1 MMLCVSVNHLSR
13 PADVALGWCSLRAV
27 YKWFPKARP
36 CYYEFAPCSAEPD
49 GAAGLP
55 AAVGTMFPAGSSCAP
70 DQEPLLEDAVG
81 SGYSLQKPRDRWHG
95 AYLIFF
101 LLGIG
106 SLLPWN
112 FFITAKHYWRYKLQN
127 CSDEPGPAGQ
137 AASDLRDYFESY
149 ISIAST
155 IPSVLCLIG
164 NFLLVNKVAAS
175 VRILSSLFVM
185 LAVFLVI
192 TVLVKVDTS
201 SWTTPFFTLTVGC
214 VAVVSSASTIF
225 SSSIFGLSSCFPM
238 RNLQALLSGQ
248 AMGGTISAVASV
260 IDLAAAADVTDSALA
275 YFLTA
280 DIFIVLCIV
289 VYLLLPRLEY
299 SRYYL
304 SSQKE
309 SPSLVTVP
317 SDSSVEDQAE
327 PGGTMSSSSFLTRSA
342 GVPPLRPILQKT
354 ALLGFC
360 LFYVFFISI
369 IIFPSLSSN
378 IESVSKASGSP
389 WSTKYFTPLTC
400 FLLYNFADWCGRQVT
415 AWIQVPGPKSKLLP
429 ALVLLRT
436 IFLPLFILSNYQP
449 RAHIRTVLF
458 HRDIYPV
465 VFTAL
470 LGLSNGY
477 LGTLVMVYGPKI
489 VPKELAEAAG
499 VVMSFY
505 LVLGLALGSACAV
518 FVVHLV

>member
-1 MMLCVSVNHLSR
+1 MN
-13 PADVALGWCSLRAV
+13 PA
-27 YKWFPKARP
+27 
-36 CYYEFAPCSAEPD
+36 
-49 GAAGLP
+49 
-55 AAVGTMFPAGSSCAP
+55 AGSSP
-70 DQEPLLEDAVG
+70 LDEEPLIEEPSV
-81 SGYSLQKPRDRWHG
+81 SRYSQQKPTDRLHG
-95 AYLIFF
+95 AYVIFF

-112 FFITAKHYWRYKLQN
+112 FFITAKHYWMYKLQN
-127 CSDEPGPAGQ
+127 CSYRADAAGQ
-137 AASDLRDYFESY
+137 SGSDLRDFFESY

-155 IPSVLCLIG
+155 VPSVLCLIG
-164 NFLLVNKVAAS
+164 NFLLVNKVPAS

-201 SWTTPFFTLTVGC
+201 AWTTCFFALTIAC
-214 VAVVSSASTIF
+214 VVIVSSASTVF
-225 SSSIFGLSSCFPM
+225 SSSIFGLSSLFPM
-238 RNLQALLSGQ
+238 RNLQALISGQ

-260 IDLAAAADVTDSALA
+260 IDLAVAPDITDSALA

-280 DIFIVLCIV
+280 DIFIVICIM

-299 SRYYL
+299 SRYYI
-304 SSQKE
+304 SSQE
-309 SPSLVTVP
+309 SPTLATIP
-317 SDSSVEDQAE
+317 PNNSVEDEAE
-327 PGGTMSSSSFLTRSA
+327 PRGPTNTSFLAKPT

-378 IESVSKASGSP
+378 IESVSKSSGSL
-389 WSTKYFTPLTC
+389 WSTKYFAPLTS

-449 RAHIRTVLF
+449 RAHIRTVVF
-458 HRDIYPV
+458 NKDVYPV
-465 VFTAL
+465 VFTVL

-477 LGTLVMVYGPKI
+477 LGTLVIVYGPKI

-499 VVMSFY
+499 VLMTFY
-505 LVLGLALGSACAV
+505 LMLGLAVGSACSV
-518 FVVHLV
+518 LLVHLV

>member
-1 MMLCVSVNHLSR
+1 RASR
-13 PADVALGWCSLRAV
+13 M
-27 YKWFPKARP
+27 
-36 CYYEFAPCSAEPD
+36 
-49 GAAGLP
+49 LP
-55 AAVGTMFPAGSSCAP
+55 AATSLPP
-70 DQEPLLEDAVG
+70 DQEPLLEDPAG
-81 SGYSLQKPRDRWHG
+81 SRYSRQKPGDRWNA
-95 AYLIFF
+95 AYVIFF

-127 CSDEPGPAGQ
+127 CSDEPGPEGQ
-137 AASDLRDYFESY
+137 VTSDLRDYFESY

-155 IPSVLCLIG
+155 VPSVLCLIG
-164 NFLLVNKVAAS
+164 NFLLVNKVPAS

-201 SWTTPFFTLTVGC
+201 SWTTSFFALTVGC
-214 VAVVSSASTIF
+214 VAVVSSASTVF
-225 SSSIFGLSSCFPM
+225 SSSVFGLSSCFPM
-238 RNLQALLSGQ
+238 RNLQALISGQ

-280 DIFIVLCIV
+280 DIFIVICIM

-317 SDSSVEDQAE
+317 PDSSVGDEAQ
-327 PGGTMSSSSFLTRSA
+327 PGGTRNT
-342 GVPPLRPILQKT
+342 GIPPLRPILQKT

-378 IESVSKASGSP
+378 IESVSKSSGSP

-415 AWIQVPGPKSKLLP
+415 AWIQLPGPKSKLLP
-429 ALVLLRT
+429 VLVLLRT

-449 RAHIRTVLF
+449 RAHIQTVVF
-458 HRDIYPV
+458 KQDFYPV

-499 VVMSFY
+499 VVMTFY
-505 LVLGLALGSACAV
+505 LMLGLALGSACAV

>member
-1 MMLCVSVNHLSR
+1 
-13 PADVALGWCSLRAV
+13 RASTMI
-27 YKWFPKARP
+27 P
-36 CYYEFAPCSAEPD
+36 
-49 GAAGLP
+49 AAG
-55 AAVGTMFPAGSSCAP
+55 GFPP
-70 DQEPLLEDAVG
+70 DQEPLLEEPVG
-81 SGYSLQKPRDRWHG
+81 SRYSRQKPRDRWHG

-127 CSDEPGPAGQ
+127 CSDEPGPGGQ
-137 AASDLRDYFESY
+137 VASDLQDYFESY

-155 IPSVLCLIG
+155 VPSVLCLIG
-164 NFLLVNKVAAS
+164 NFLLVNKVPAS

-201 SWTTPFFTLTVGC
+201 AWTTLFFALTVGC
-214 VAVVSSASTIF
+214 VAVVSSASTVF
-225 SSSIFGLSSCFPM
+225 SSSIFGLTSSFPM

-280 DIFIVLCIV
+280 DIFIVICIM
-289 VYLLLPRLEY
+289 VYLLLPRLHY

-309 SPSLVTVP
+309 GPSLVPVP
-317 SDSSVEDQAE
+317 PDSSVEDEAE
-327 PGGTMSSSSFLTRSA
+327 PGGTRRKNSSFFTGSS
-342 GVPPLRPILQKT
+342 GIPPLRPILQKT

-360 LFYVFFISI
+360 VFYIFFISI

-378 IESVSKASGSP
+378 IESVSKSSGSP

-449 RAHIRTVLF
+449 RARIRTVVF
-458 HRDIYPV
+458 NQDIYPV

-505 LVLGLALGSACAV
+505 VVLGLALGSACAV

>member
-1 MMLCVSVNHLSR
+1 RASTMI
-13 PADVALGWCSLRAV
+13 PA
-27 YKWFPKARP
+27 
-36 CYYEFAPCSAEPD
+36 
-49 GAAGLP
+49 
-55 AAVGTMFPAGSSCAP
+55 AGSSPP
-70 DQEPLLEDAVG
+70 DQEPLLEDPAG
-81 SGYSLQKPRDRWHG
+81 SRYSRQKPRDRWHG

-149 ISIAST
+149 ISIASSV
-155 IPSVLCLIG
+155 PSVLSLIG
-164 NFLLVNKVAAS
+164 NFLLVNKVPAS
-175 VRILSSLFVM
+175 VRILCSLFVM

-201 SWTTPFFTLTVGC
+201 TWTTPFFALTIGC
-214 VAVVSSASTIF
+214 VAVVSSASTVF
-225 SSSIFGLSSCFPM
+225 SSSVFGLSSCFPM

-248 AMGGTISAVASV
+248 AMGGTISAMASLM
-260 IDLAAAADVTDSALA
+260 DLAVAANVTDSALA

-280 DIFIVLCIV
+280 DIFIVVCIM

-304 SSQKE
+304 SS
-309 SPSLVTVP
+309 PSLVTVP
-317 SDSSVEDQAE
+317 PDSSVEDEAE
-327 PGGTMSSSSFLTRSA
+327 AGGTVSSSFLTRST
-342 GVPPLRPILQKT
+342 GIPPLRPILQKT

-378 IESVSKASGSP
+378 IESVSKSSGSP

-449 RAHIRTVLF
+449 RAHIQAVVF
-458 HRDIYPV
+458 NRDIYPV

>member
-1 MMLCVSVNHLSR
+1 
-13 PADVALGWCSLRAV
+13 
-27 YKWFPKARP
+27 
-36 CYYEFAPCSAEPD
+36 
-49 GAAGLP
+49 
-55 AAVGTMFPAGSSCAP
+55 
-70 DQEPLLEDAVG
+70 
-81 SGYSLQKPRDRWHG
+81 QKPSDHFHG
-95 AYLIFF
+95 AYTIFF

-112 FFITAKHYWRYKLQN
+112 FFITAKHYWMYKLQN
-127 CSDEPGPAGQ
+127 CSDQADPTGQ
-137 AASDLRDYFESY
+137 AVSDLRDFFESY

-155 IPSVLCLIG
+155 VPSVLCLVG
-164 NFLLVNKVAAS
+164 NFLLVNRVTAS
-175 VRILSSLFVM
+175 VRILSSLFLM

-201 SWTTPFFTLTVGC
+201 TWTTNFFALTIIC
-214 VAVVSSASTIF
+214 VVVVSSASTVF

-238 RNLQALLSGQ
+238 KNLQALISGQ
-248 AMGGTISAVASV
+248 AMGGTISAIASL
-260 IDLAAAADVTDSALA
+260 IDLAAAPNVTDSALA
-275 YFLTA
+275 YFFTA
-280 DIFIVLCIV
+280 DIFIIICIM

-299 SRYYL
+299 S
-304 SSQKE
+304 SQKE
-309 SPSLVTVP
+309 NPSLATVP
-317 SDSSVEDQAE
+317 PDSSAENEAE
-327 PGGTMSSSSFLTRSA
+327 PEGTPNTSFLAKST
-342 GVPPLRPILQKT
+342 GIPPLRPILQKT

-378 IESVSKASGSP
+378 IESVSKSSGSL
-389 WSTKYFTPLTC
+389 WSTKYFAPLTS
-400 FLLYNFADWCGRQVT
+400 FLLYNFADWCGRQIT

-449 RAHIRTVLF
+449 RAHIWTVVF
-458 HRDIYPV
+458 NQDIYPV

-499 VVMSFY
+499 VVMTFY
-505 LVLGLALGSACAV
+505 LMLGLAVGSSCSILI
-518 FVVHLV
+518 VHLV

>member
-1 MMLCVSVNHLSR
+1 MHPAASSISPDEEPLIEEPSVNRYSQQR
-13 PADVALGWCSLRAV
+13 PS
-27 YKWFPKARP
+27 
-36 CYYEFAPCSAEPD
+36 
-49 GAAGLP
+49 
-55 AAVGTMFPAGSSCAP
+55 
-70 DQEPLLEDAVG
+70 
-81 SGYSLQKPRDRWHG
+81 DRLHG
-95 AYLIFF
+95 AYVIFF

-112 FFITAKHYWRYKLQN
+112 FFITAKHYWMYKLQN
-127 CSDEPGPAGQ
+127 CSDQAGPAGQ
-137 AASDLRDYFESY
+137 AASDLRDFFESY

-155 IPSVLCLIG
+155 VPSVLCLIG
-164 NFLLVNKVAAS
+164 NFLLVNRVPAS

-201 SWTTPFFTLTVGC
+201 TWTTPFFALTVGC
-214 VAVVSSASTIF
+214 VVVVSSASTVF
-225 SSSIFGLSSCFPM
+225 TSSIFGLSSCFPM
-238 RNLQALLSGQ
+238 KNLQALISGQ
-248 AMGGTISAVASV
+248 AMGGTISAIASV

-280 DIFIVLCIV
+280 DIFIVICIM
-289 VYLLLPRLEY
+289 VYLLLPRLQY

-304 SSQKE
+304 SSQEE
-309 SPSLVTVP
+309 SPSLATGP
-317 SDSSVEDQAE
+317 PDSSAEDEAE
-327 PGGTMSSSSFLTRSA
+327 GPRSASFLPRNID
-342 GVPPLRPILQKT
+342 VPPLRPILQKT

-378 IESVSKASGSP
+378 IESVSKSSGSP
-389 WSTKYFTPLTC
+389 WSTKYFVPLTS
-400 FLLYNFADWCGRQVT
+400 FLLYNFADWCGRQIT
-415 AWIQVPGPKSKLLP
+415 AWIQFPGPKSKLLP
-429 ALVLLRT
+429 ALILLRT

-458 HRDIYPV
+458 NRDVYPV
-465 VFTAL
+465 VFTVL

-477 LGTLVMVYGPKI
+477 LGTLVMIYGPKI

-499 VVMSFY
+499 VVMTFY
-505 LVLGLALGSACAV
+505 VVLGLAVGSACSAL
-518 FVVHLV
+518 VVHLV

>member
-1 MMLCVSVNHLSR
+1 SCSKKMGLSPSR
-13 PADVALGWCSLRAV
+13 GR
-27 YKWFPKARP
+27 
-36 CYYEFAPCSAEPD
+36 E
-49 GAAGLP
+49 G
-55 AAVGTMFPAGSSCAP
+55 
-70 DQEPLLEDAVG
+70 
-81 SGYSLQKPRDRWHG
+81 
-95 AYLIFF
+95 
-101 LLGIG
+101 
-106 SLLPWN
+106 
-112 FFITAKHYWRYKLQN
+112 
-127 CSDEPGPAGQ
+127 
-137 AASDLRDYFESY
+137 DYFESY

-155 IPSVLCLIG
+155 VPSVLCLIG

-201 SWTTPFFTLTVGC
+201 AWTTPFFALTVGC
-214 VAVVSSASTIF
+214 VAVVSSASTVF
-225 SSSIFGLSSCFPM
+225 SSSILGLSSCFPM
-238 RNLQALLSGQ
+238 RNLQALISGWGTSLCE
-248 AMGGTISAVASV
+248 GGTGGGSSRHPCATSFSPALSPKLTCIPLTLPSV
-260 IDLAAAADVTDSALA
+260 
-275 YFLTA
+275 
-280 DIFIVLCIV
+280 
-289 VYLLLPRLEY
+289 

-304 SSQKE
+304 SSLKE
-309 SPSLVTVP
+309 SPALVPVP
-317 SDSSVEDQAE
+317 PDSSAEDEAE
-327 PGGTMSSSSFLTRSA
+327 PGSAANSYSLVRSTSI
-342 GVPPLRPILQKT
+342 PPLRPILQKT

-378 IESVSKASGSP
+378 IESVSRSSGSP

-436 IFLPLFILSNYQP
+436 VFVPLFILSNYQP
-449 RAHIRTVLF
+449 RAHIRTVVF
-458 HRDIYPV
+458 NRDIFPV
-465 VFTAL
+465 LFTAL

-499 VVMSFY
+499 VVMTFY
-505 LVLGLALGSACAV
+505 LVLGLALGSACAI
-518 FVVHLV
+518 FVEHLI

>member
-1 MMLCVSVNHLSR
+1 
-13 PADVALGWCSLRAV
+13 
-27 YKWFPKARP
+27 
-36 CYYEFAPCSAEPD
+36 
-49 GAAGLP
+49 
-55 AAVGTMFPAGSSCAP
+55 
-70 DQEPLLEDAVG
+70 
-81 SGYSLQKPRDRWHG
+81 QKPSDRWHG

-127 CSDEPGPAGQ
+127 CSDEPGPVGE
-137 AASDLRDYFESY
+137 AASDLQDYFESY
-149 ISIAST
+149 ISVAST
-155 IPSVLCLIG
+155 VPSVLCLIG
-164 NFLLVNKVAAS
+164 NFLLVNKVPAS

-201 SWTTPFFTLTVGC
+201 AWTTCFFALTIGC

-238 RNLQALLSGQ
+238 RNLQALISGQ
-248 AMGGTISAVASV
+248 AMGGTVSAVASV

-280 DIFIVLCIV
+280 DIFIVICIM

-299 SRYYL
+299 SSFCQAFPGL
-304 SSQKE
+304 LMPALPKLGIPLLPTSLL
-309 SPSLVTVP
+309 PSLQI
-317 SDSSVEDQAE
+317 SVVFPPCFPLS
-327 PGGTMSSSSFLTRSA
+327 PGGTVNSSFLTRSA
-342 GVPPLRPILQKT
+342 GIPPLRPILQKT

-378 IESVSKASGSP
+378 IESVSKSSGSP

-415 AWIQVPGPKSKLLP
+415 AWIQVPGPRSKLLP
-429 ALVLLRT
+429 ALVLLRS

-449 RAHIRTVLF
+449 RAHIQTVVF
-458 HRDIYPV
+458 NQDIYPV

-499 VVMSFY
+499 VVMTFY
-505 LVLGLALGSACAV
+505 LVLGLALGSACAI
-518 FVVHLV
+518 FVVHLM

>member
-1 MMLCVSVNHLSR
+1 
-13 PADVALGWCSLRAV
+13 RASTMI
-27 YKWFPKARP
+27 P
-36 CYYEFAPCSAEPD
+36 
-49 GAAGLP
+49 AAGS
-55 AAVGTMFPAGSSCAP
+55 FPP
-70 DQEPLLEDAVG
+70 DQEPLLEDAMG
-81 SGYSLQKPRDRWHG
+81 SRYIRQKPRDRWHG
-95 AYLIFF
+95 AYVIFF

-127 CSDEPGPAGQ
+127 CSDEPGSVEQ

-155 IPSVLCLIG
+155 VPSVLCLIG
-164 NFLLVNKVAAS
+164 NFLLVNRVPAS

-201 SWTTPFFTLTVGC
+201 SWTTCFFALTVGC
-214 VAVVSSASTIF
+214 VAVVSSASTVF

-238 RNLQALLSGQ
+238 RNLQALISGQ

-280 DIFIVLCIV
+280 DIFIVVCIM

-317 SDSSVEDQAE
+317 PDSSMKDEAE
-327 PGGTMSSSSFLTRSA
+327 NFTTNSSFLTRSA
-342 GVPPLRPILQKT
+342 GIPPLRPILQKT

-378 IESVSKASGSP
+378 IESVSKSSGSP

-449 RAHIRTVLF
+449 RAHIQTVVF
-458 HRDIYPV
+458 NQDIYPV

-499 VVMSFY
+499 VVMTFY

-518 FVVHLV
+518 FMVHLV

>member
-1 MMLCVSVNHLSR
+1 SWCHKHRHLK
-13 PADVALGWCSLRAV
+13 C
-27 YKWFPKARP
+27 
-36 CYYEFAPCSAEPD
+36 
-49 GAAGLP
+49 
-55 AAVGTMFPAGSSCAP
+55 
-70 DQEPLLEDAVG
+70 
-81 SGYSLQKPRDRWHG
+81 
-95 AYLIFF
+95 F
-101 LLGIG
+101 LLCFG
-106 SLLPWN
+106 LFFPW
-112 FFITAKHYWRYKLQN
+112 Q
-127 CSDEPGPAGQ
+127 
-137 AASDLRDYFESY
+137 DYFESY

-155 IPSVLCLIG
+155 VPSVLCLIG
-164 NFLLVNKVAAS
+164 NFLLVNKVPAS

-185 LAVFLVI
+185 LTVFLVI

-201 SWTTPFFTLTVGC
+201 SWTTSFFALTVGC
-214 VAVVSSASTIF
+214 VAVVSSASTVF

-238 RNLQALLSGQ
+238 RNLQALISGQ

-280 DIFIVLCIV
+280 DIFIVICIM

-299 SRYYL
+299 SRCVPACQGL
-304 SSQKE
+304 F
-309 SPSLVTVP
+309 PSLVTV
-317 SDSSVEDQAE
+317 ST
-327 PGGTMSSSSFLTRSA
+327 GI
-342 GVPPLRPILQKT
+342 PPLRPILQKT

-378 IESVSKASGSP
+378 IESVSKSSGSP

-415 AWIQVPGPKSKLLP
+415 AWIQLPGPKSKLLP

-449 RAHIRTVLF
+449 RAHIQTVVF
-458 HRDIYPV
+458 KQDFYPV

-499 VVMSFY
+499 VVMTFY
-505 LVLGLALGSACAV
+505 LVLGLAVGSACAV

>member
-1 MMLCVSVNHLSR
+1 
-13 PADVALGWCSLRAV
+13 
-27 YKWFPKARP
+27 
-36 CYYEFAPCSAEPD
+36 
-49 GAAGLP
+49 
-55 AAVGTMFPAGSSCAP
+55 
-70 DQEPLLEDAVG
+70 
-81 SGYSLQKPRDRWHG
+81 QKPHDHFHG
-95 AYLIFF
+95 AYIIFF
-101 LLGIG
+101 LLGVG

-112 FFITAKHYWRYKLQN
+112 FFITAKHYWMYKLQN
-127 CSDEPGPAGQ
+127 CSDQAGQ

-155 IPSVLCLIG
+155 VPSVLCLIG
-164 NFLLVNKVAAS
+164 NFVLVNKVPAS

-185 LAVFLVI
+185 LAIFLVI

-201 SWTTPFFTLTVGC
+201 AWTTRFFALTIGC
-214 VAVVSSASTIF
+214 VVVVSSASTVF
-225 SSSIFGLSSCFPM
+225 TSSIFGLSSRFPM
-238 RNLQALLSGQ
+238 KNLQALISGQ
-248 AMGGTISAVASV
+248 AMGGTISAVASL

-280 DIFIVLCIV
+280 DIFIVICIM

-299 SRYYL
+299 S
-304 SSQKE
+304 SQEE
-309 SPSLVTVP
+309 SPSLAAVLP
-317 SDSSVEDQAE
+317 NSSVEDEAE
-327 PGGTMSSSSFLTRSA
+327 LGGTANTSFLTKSTSI
-342 GVPPLRPILQKT
+342 PPLRPILRKT
-354 ALLGFC
+354 AFLGFC

-378 IESVSKASGSP
+378 IESVSESSGSL
-389 WSTKYFTPLTC
+389 WSTKYFAPLTS

-415 AWIQVPGPKSKLLP
+415 AWIQAPGPRSKLLP
-429 ALVLLRT
+429 AFVLLRT

-449 RAHIRTVLF
+449 RAHIRTVVF
-458 HRDIYPV
+458 DQDVYPV

-499 VVMSFY
+499 VVMTFY
-505 LVLGLALGSACAV
+505 LVLGLAVGSACSV
-518 FVVHLV
+518 LVVHLV